1 MIRKL
6 LKSKRAEGHLDVVI
20 GVVALAM
27 FIVVALN
34 IFTFVSLKTTMDR
47 IADDLI
53 EVATYSGAFSD
64 DFELKVDQLKAKYFD
79 FDVEVYAEEYFNAE
93 HKRVQM
99 GEKMGITIR
108 VNSSVAGIDIALP
121 IDLTVSRVGQSE
133 QYWRIA
139 SGVYE
144 EPEIDYTGKTLFV
157 VNISTNTFHYP
168 HCSSL
173 QKILEE
179 NRKEVYSTAAELM
192 EYGYSPCGTCDVHD
206 CSTNTVTH
214 FNVYGHWG
222 FCETCGKQDQVEEH
236 WWAYDEM
243 TDTYYCE
250 YCEAIEDKT
259 GHYCCSGGSMLTEEA
274 HPMGCGC
281 HLTPPTLVVNDLS
294 TDSANPTILEQTGT
308 IRITG
313 YAKDREGAILRVTV
327 NGENAQLY
335 ADGEWY
341 YDLIFNNTTS
351 STITIIAI
359 DEDGMETMVNC
370 YAELPVTL
378 VTITQANKYE
388 IMDAIGVDYTL
399 TGYPLTIPEYYFVDD
414 TKYKI
419 IGIGDR
425 AFRNE
430 NVGTVLIKGANREY
444 FTIGEEAFS
453 GTTIC
458 ELKIES
464 ASIKSFGDYAF
475 ENCTELITAQ
485 IPGSKNPG
493 YGTFSGCA
501 ALTNVYLSDS
511 ITELGDEMFY
521 NCVALRQIDLKNVT
535 SIGTMC
541 FYSCKLDAIDL
552 SNVKHIYWSAFQCCT
567 ELIEVKIPKLTTW
580 ESGVFYGCSSL
591 ERVTIASGNTYIPE
605 STFDGCTSL
614 ESVSCPNSTIQEIGP
629 YAFYDCGNYM
639 PSTWVFQSPLT
650 TIGDYAFCGCSSIT
664 EFVFNKEIEYIG
676 ERAFYVYDEVETDIS
691 GDINSVVMEYD
702 WSGDNRKIPG
712 FAGILYSDGTY
723 MPWDKAV
730 EVGAILLNGT
740 TVTDIDESAIGIV
753 DSETWEWDGRNY
765 SIVFPAEITHIDGWY
780 LDYVN
785 EISFV
790 EGSNLTTFGSSSSYS
805 LKKADFSN
813 TKLAY
818 VGSFAFMFNNSLE
831 EVLLPDTVEFIGD
844 GAFEDTHLSSITI
857 PVNCTSIDDRAFYCY
872 YDTLQS
878 IIFEG
883 EVTFIGTDAFYADLT
898 TETRIYGNLTDAVHD
913 YDWEGSSR
921 YTGATVT
928 ISSTNKVDAGY
939 KDNSSTLNIRDVYV
953 DSATN
958 QIVKPIAIGVSA
970 FSSDTSLNAV
980 HMPTTIT
987 AIYSNAFEECT
998 QLQTVTGLQNI
1009 ETIGSRAFY
1018 NCNQL
1023 NGTLSLISAT
1033 DIYANAFYGCRN
1045 LDTANMPLIQ
1055 TIGGSAFRN
1064 CTSLY
1069 SVTTGTSLT
1078 TISNYAFNGCTALRN
1093 MTLPTSL
1100 TTIGAYAFQDCS
1112 ALETVTIPSSVTS
1125 VGVYAFQDCTSLYQL
1140 RWLAACSIPN
1150 YCFQNAAITSI
1161 TISGATTI
1169 ETGAFS
1175 NAIKGSSAPLGIP
1188 YTVTRIGDYA
1198 FTSCT
1203 GISQVTLGSGVQ
1215 RVGAYAFQHCSSMKA
1230 FNINS
1235 GSSLMALGEGVWA
1248 YSGLTQMT
1256 TLKNATKLAELPV
1269 KAFYGCS
1276 GITQITIP
1284 SNIKKIGANAFGNC
1298 KALTNATLEED
1309 ENLSLVTSPWYVS
1322 TSSNA
1327 TSGTSITRIQAINTS
1342 TAANLLRNTYVN
1354 YYWFRRSA

>member
-6 LKSKRAEGHLDVVI
+6 LNSKKGEGYLDVVV

-53 EVATYSGAFSD
+53 EVATYSGAFGE
-64 DFELKVDQLKAKYFD
+64 DFDLKVDQLKAKYFD
-79 FDVEVYAEEYFNAE
+79 FDVEVYTEEYFNAE

-99 GEKMGITIR
+99 GEDMGITIK

-133 QYWRIA
+133 QYWRVA

-157 VNISTNTFHYP
+157 LNITTGEFHYP
-168 HCSSL
+168 NCSL
-173 QKILEE
+173 IQLLKEE
-179 NRKEVYSTAAELM
+179 DRKDVYSTAEELNTL
-192 EYGYSPCGTCDVHD
+192 GFSPCGTCNVHD
-206 CSTNTVTH
+206 CSTNIVTH
-214 FNVYGHWG
+214 FNIYGHWG
-222 FCETCGKQDQVEEH
+222 YCEICGRQDETEEH
-236 WWAYDEM
+236 WWSYDEKL
-243 TDTYYCE
+243 DQYYCE
-250 YCEAIEDKT
+250 YCEAIENKE
-259 GHYCCSGGSMLTEEA
+259 GNYACSNGSLLTEAA
-274 HPMGCGC
+274 HPMGCDC
-281 HLTPPTLVVNDLS
+281 NLTPPTLVVNGLS
-294 TDSANPTILEQTGT
+294 TDSTNPTILEQAGM

-313 YAKDREGAILRVTV
+313 IAKDREGAILAVNV
-327 NGENAQLY
+327 NGAKAHLY

-341 YDLIFNNTTS
+341 YDLDFNNTTS
-351 STITIIAI
+351 STITVTAI

-399 TGYPLTIPEYYFVDD
+399 TGYPLTIPEYYFVGD

-430 NVGTVLIKGANREY
+430 NVGTVLIKGANRDY

-453 GTTIC
+453 STTIC

-475 ENCTELITAQ
+475 ANCTELITAQ

-493 YGTFSGCA
+493 YGTFSGCT

-511 ITELGDEMFY
+511 ITELGDEMFC

-541 FYSCKLDAIDL
+541 FFSCKLDAIDL
-552 SNVKHIYWSAFQCCT
+552 TNIKHIYWYAFQSCT
-567 ELIEVKIPKLTTW
+567 ELIEVSIPNLTTW
-580 ESGVFYGCSSL
+580 EIGVFMGCNSL
-591 ERVTIASGNTYIPE
+591 ERVTIASGNTCIPE
-605 STFDGCTSL
+605 ASFDSCTSL

-664 EFVFNKEIEYIG
+664 EFVFNEEIEYIG

-691 GDINSVVMEYD
+691 GDINSVVIEYD

-712 FAGILYSDGTY
+712 FAGIFYSDGTY

-730 EVGAILLNGT
+730 EAGAILLNGT
-740 TVTDIDESAIGIV
+740 TVTDIDESAIGVV

-765 SIVFPAEITHIDGWY
+765 SIMFPAEITHIDGWY
-780 LDYVN
+780 LDYVK

-831 EVLLPDTVEFIGD
+831 DVRLPDTVEFIGD
-844 GAFEDTHLSSITI
+844 GAFEDTYLSSITI
-857 PVNCTSIDDRAFYCY
+857 PVNCTSIDDRAFYSY

-913 YDWEGSSR
+913 YDWEGSNR
-921 YTGATVT
+921 YTGEVATITVNNRT
-928 ISSTNKVDAGY
+928 AFGY
-939 KDNSSTLNIRDVYV
+939 VEGMTGELVIRD
-953 DSATN
+953 TCIRPETG
-958 QIVKPIAIGVSA
+958 QIVKPAFIGTSA
-970 FSSDTSLNAV
+970 FEGTNITWV
-980 HMPTTIT
+980 TMPNSIT
-987 AIYSNAFEECT
+987 
-998 QLQTVTGLQNI
+998 Q
-1009 ETIGSRAFY
+1009 IGSYAFR
-1018 NCNQL
+1018 NCKQL
-1023 NGTLSLISAT
+1023 GTVVLSDKTKSIEA
-1033 DIYANAFYGCRN
+1033 YAFYGCTN
-1045 LDTANMPLIQ
+1045 LRSCISNSDTILHSITAIQMYAFNNCDQLIDINVPNIAI
-1055 TIGGSAFRN
+1055 IGNHAFRN
-1064 CTSLY
+1064 CTSLNNVY
-1069 SVTTGTSLT
+1069 LGSKLTS
-1078 TISNYAFNGCTALRN
+1078 IGNYAFDGCTNLTKINIPDSVTNIGFQAFSKCS
-1093 MTLPTSL
+1093 SL
-1100 TTIGAYAFQDCS
+1100 TSVTIPSGVTSIGTGTFKFCTN
-1112 ALETVTIPSSVTS
+1112 LTTVTIPDSVTS
-1125 VGVYAFQDCTSLYQL
+1125 IGDQAFYGCESLMGVI
-1140 RWLAACSIPN
+1140 IPHGVTRIN
-1150 YCFQNAAITSI
+1150 DHTFYECASITSI
-1161 TISGATTI
+1161 TIPDS
-1169 ETGAFS
+1169 
-1175 NAIKGSSAPLGIP
+1175 
-1188 YTVTRIGDYA
+1188 VTSIGRYA
-1198 FTSCT
+1198 FRDCDGLTSIT
-1203 GISQVTLGSGVQ
+1203 IPDSVISIE
-1215 RVGAYAFQHCSSMKA
+1215 AYAFDMCSNLNNVI
-1230 FNINS
+1230 FENS
-1235 GSSLMALGEGVWA
+1235 NGWWCG
-1248 YSGLTQMT
+1248 
-1256 TLKNATKLAELPV
+1256 
-1269 KAFYGCS
+1269 
-1276 GITQITIP
+1276 
-1284 SNIKKIGANAFGNC
+1284 
-1298 KALTNATLEED
+1298 
-1309 ENLSLVTSPWYVS
+1309 
-1322 TSSNA
+1322 TSSSA
-1327 TSGTSITRIQAINTS
+1327 TSGTTLYSTALSNAS
-1342 TAANLLRNTYVN
+1342 TAANYLLNTYRT
-1354 YYWFRRSA
+1354 YYWFRN